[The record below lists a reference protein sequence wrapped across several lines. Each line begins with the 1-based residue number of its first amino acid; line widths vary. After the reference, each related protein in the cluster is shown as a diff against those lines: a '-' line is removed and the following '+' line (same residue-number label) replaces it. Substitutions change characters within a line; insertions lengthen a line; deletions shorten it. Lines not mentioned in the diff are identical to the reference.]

1 LSYFLIVSL
10 FFHCLISALYYFR
23 PVICSWS
30 ARDKSMWVADDI
42 ARSSPGKSRGPLTP
56 AQAAAAESARVSIAL
71 SLSASDG
78 LQALDDNEGLLRCT
92 AEQLLLLSNGL
103 VQQ

>member
-1 LSYFLIVSL
+1 LSYFIVL
-10 FFHCLISALYYFR
+10 FPHYIFALSVYLYIR
-23 PVICSWS
+23 SWS

-56 AQAAAAESARVSIAL
+56 AQAAAVESARVSIAKKL
-71 SLSASDG
+71 AASDG
-78 LQALDDNEGLLRCT
+78 LQALDDNEGLLRCS

-103 VQQ
+103 VQSQ